1 MAKSSTT
8 PQKTRQEQAAA
19 AQPDPSIKSLAYQSM
34 ETSWAMITTLMGGTN
49 TMRAAERTY
58 LPQHAEESNENYNER
73 LNRNT
78 LFNMFELTLD
88 SLVGKPFVE
97 SIKLNADVPS
107 EISDPDTGFWKNIDL
122 QGADLTSFA
131 REWFRDSIAKGF
143 SAILVD
149 MPVLT
154 AEDRI
159 DRTLEDDLIENRRP
173 YWTLIRPENIIFA
186 YAETVN
192 GVEMLKHVRIRE
204 VATTMVGFAE
214 VEMQRIR
221 ILTPGAW
228 ELWELQQVEEKK
240 DPVWV
245 KIQEGLS
252 DLTYIPMVIFYANR
266 SGFMTSKP
274 PLEDLAHLNVRH
286 WQSTS
291 DQINILTVAR
301 FPMLA
306 VSGAQM
312 AQGQQEQ
319 MAIGP
324 RQLLATRDAN
334 GKFYYV
340 EHTGKAIGAG
350 ETDLEKLEDKMASYG
365 AEFLRRKIGGRTA
378 TERSLDSSEAISPL
392 KDMSL
397 RFMVAINMALNIT
410 AEWIKKSSGGSC
422 LINTDFTEEDAN
434 AAAIT
439 ALTEM
444 RKRGDISRWTFLEE
458 MKRLEVVASDLDT
471 QEEMEQIEWEATNLY
486 VKPTFVTA
494 SEQIRSVETV
504 AATDDETP
512 TDILNDVPGAGD
524 DDTQNPG
531 GGKVPKVGGKTPAPG
546 GKVPGAAAA
555 INPHKAKP
563 QAPAASPHATRKK
576 VKATAASSKTASQS

>member
-1 MAKSSTT
+1 MAK
-8 PQKTRQEQAAA
+8 AAA
-19 AQPDPSIKSLAYQSM
+19 TTKKAATAADAPDPSVKSLAFQSM
-34 ETSWAMITTLMGGTN
+34 ETKWAMITTLMGGTEA
-49 TMRAAERTY
+49 MRAGERTY

-78 LFNMFELTLD
+78 LYNMFELTLD

-97 SIKLNADVPS
+97 SIKLQADVPA
-107 EISDPDTGFWKNIDL
+107 EIADPDVGFWKNIDL
-122 QGADLTSFA
+122 QGADLTSFS

-154 AEDRI
+154 EEEKIA
-159 DRTLEDDLIENRRP
+159 RTLEDDMKENRRP

-192 GVEMLKHVRIRE
+192 GVEVLKHVRIAE
-204 VATTMVGFAE
+204 VATEMVGFTE
-214 VEMQRIR
+214 IEKQRIR
-221 ILTPGAW
+221 ILEPGSW
-228 ELWELQQVEEKK
+228 QLWELQQLEEKK

-252 DLTYIPMVIFYANR
+252 DIDYIPMVIFYANR

-397 RFMVAINMALNIT
+397 RFMVAINMALKIT
-410 AEWIKKSSGGSC
+410 ADWIHLPAGGSC

-434 AAAIT
+434 SAAIT

-444 RKRGDISRWTFLEE
+444 RKRGDVSRWTFLEE
-458 MKRLEVVASDLDT
+458 MKRLEVVAADLDT
-471 QEEMEQIEWEATNLY
+471 QEEMEQIEWEAQNLY

-494 SEQIRSVETV
+494 SEQIRSMETV

-524 DDTQNPG
+524 DTTANPTG
-531 GGKVPKVGGKTPAPG
+531 TVPKTGGNVPKAGGKTPPAGAGVIINKPKPSPPG
-546 GKVPGAAAA
+546 T
-555 INPHKAKP
+555 
-563 QAPAASPHATRKK
+563 SPHATRKK
-576 VKATAASSKTASQS
+576 NKSTSASAGKVSSQS

>member
-1 MAKSSTT
+1 MAKNVKPSA
-8 PQKTRQEQAAA
+8 KAAA
-19 AQPDPSIKSLAYQSM
+19 AEQPDPSVKSLAYLEM
-34 ETSWAMITTLMGGTN
+34 ESKWAMIITLMGGTDA
-49 TMRAAERTY
+49 MRMAERTY

-97 SIKLNADVPS
+97 PIKLNSDVPE
-107 EISDPDTGFWKNIDL
+107 EIANEDTGYWKNIDL
-122 QGADLTSFA
+122 QGASLTSFA
-131 REWFRDSIAKGF
+131 REWLRDAIAKGF
-143 SAILVD
+143 SHILID
-149 MPVLT
+149 MPKLDP
-154 AEDRI
+154 AEKAT
-159 DRTLEDDLIENRRP
+159 RTLEDDLKENRRP
-173 YWTLIRPENIIFA
+173 YWTLIRPENMLFA
-186 YAETVN
+186 YAIVKN
-192 GVEMLKHVRIRE
+192 GVEVLQHVRI
-204 VATTMVGFAE
+204 AE
-214 VEMQRIR
+214 VETVMDGFREVTKQRIR
-221 ILTPGAW
+221 ILEPGRW
-228 ELWELQQVEEKK
+228 ELWELRKTDEQK
-240 DPVWV
+240 DPIWV
-245 KIQEGLS
+245 KIEEGLS
-252 DLTYIPMVIFYANR
+252 DLDYIPLVTFYANR

-312 AQGQQEQ
+312 VQGSQEN

-350 ETDLEKLEDKMASYG
+350 ETDLEKLEDKMASWG

-378 TERSLDSSEAISPL
+378 TERALDSSEAISPL

-397 RFMVAINMALNIT
+397 RFMVSVNQALKIT
-410 AEWIKKSSGGSC
+410 ADWINKSDGGTC

-434 AAAIT
+434 TAAINT
-439 ALTEM
+439 LTEA
-444 RKRGDISRWTFLEE
+444 RKRGDISRWTWLEE
-458 MKRLEVVASDLDT
+458 MKRLEVLAADLDT
-471 QEEMEQIEWEATNLY
+471 EEEMDQIEWEATNLI
-486 VKPTFVTA
+486 VKPSFVTA

-504 AATDDETP
+504 NNADDSTA
-512 TDILNDVPGAGD
+512 TDILNDVPGGGD
-524 DDTQNPG
+524 DNTDNPAG
-531 GGKVPKVGGKTPAPG
+531 GNTPAKAPSTSKPAAKSKPGTSPKGVKKKKVPVD
-546 GKVPGAAAA
+546 
-555 INPHKAKP
+555 INHPVKGKAKLIG
-563 QAPAASPHATRKK
+563 S
-576 VKATAASSKTASQS
+576 

>member
-1 MAKSSTT
+1 MAKSSNT
-8 PQKTRQEQAAA
+8 PQKTRQEKAAA
-19 AQPDPSIKSLAYQSM
+19 EAPDPSVKSLAYQSM
-34 ETSWAMITTLMGGTN
+34 ETKWAMITTLMGGTEA
-49 TMRAAERTY
+49 MRAAERTY
-58 LPQHAEESNENYNER
+58 LPQHAEESNGNYNER
-73 LNRNT
+73 LDRNT

-97 SIKLNADVPS
+97 PIKLNSDVPP
-107 EISDPDTGFWKNIDL
+107 EIADPEKGFWKNIDL
-122 QGADLTSFA
+122 QGANLTSFS
-131 REWFRDSIAKGF
+131 REWLRDAIAKGF
-143 SAILVD
+143 SAILID
-149 MPVLT
+149 MPVLNP
-154 AEDRI
+154 EEKLL
-159 DRTLEDDLIENRRP
+159 RTKEDDLKENRRP

-192 GVEMLKHVRIRE
+192 GVEVLKHVRIAE
-204 VATTMVGFAE
+204 VETTMVGFSE
-214 VEMQRIR
+214 VQAQRIR
-221 ILTPGAW
+221 VLEPGRW
-228 ELWELQQVEEKK
+228 ELWELQQQEDKK
-240 DPVWV
+240 DPIWV
-245 KIQEGLS
+245 KIDEGLS
-252 DLTYIPMVIFYANR
+252 DLDYIPLVLFYANR

-312 AQGQQEQ
+312 AQGQQES

-392 KDMSL
+392 KDMAL
-397 RFMVAINMALNIT
+397 RFMVALDTALKIT
-410 AEWIKKSSGGSC
+410 ADWIKKPSGGTC

-434 AAAIT
+434 SAAIS

-458 MKRLEVVASDLDT
+458 MKRLEVVAADLDT
-471 QEEMEQIEWEATNLY
+471 QEEMEQIEWEAENLY

-504 AATDDETP
+504 AATDDQTP

-524 DDTQNPG
+524 GTTQNG
-531 GGKVPKVGGKTPAPG
+531 AKVKLGKVPAPG
-546 GKVPGAAAA
+546 GKVPVAT
-555 INPHKAKP
+555 PLPKP
-563 QAPAASPHATRKK
+563 KVAPPSSSPHAARKK
-576 VKATAASSKTASQS
+576 SKAVAAAGRKTAAQS